1 MSSKRE
7 RKEDLTTDTSSPSI
21 PTSTTTTHSPS
32 EVQRRRRQ
40 QQEAHKSI
48 NKTLDVTK
56 DNIRK
61 ATDEARREIPS
72 YTQAINEYQQQ
83 TIQAAR
89 EIVDDYI
96 ESQKEIINSLQ
107 STWLPQIEIV
117 NRAFT
122 ASLVSPRHVVDNYAR
137 VVSSMAYNTVIATRL
152 VNSTIFANLEM
163 FNRSLQNAIDNVKE
177 ISRIGVNSV
186 KTFEQVSRV
195 TNTAAATT
203 ATTL

>member
-7 RKEDLTTDTSSPSI
+7 RKEDLTTDTSSPST
-21 PTSTTTTHSPS
+21 PTSTTTTRSTS
-32 EVQRRRRQ
+32 EVQR

-195 TNTAAATT
+195 TNTAAATM

>member
-7 RKEDLTTDTSSPSI
+7 RKEDLTTDTSSPST
-21 PTSTTTTHSPS
+21 PTSTTTTRSPS
-32 EVQRRRRQ
+32 EVQR

-195 TNTAAATT
+195 TNTAAATM

>member
-32 EVQRRRRQ
+32 EVRRRRQQ

-107 STWLPQIEIV
+107 STWLSQIETV

-203 ATTL
+203 GTT

>member
-7 RKEDLTTDTSSPSI
+7 RKEDLTTDTSSPST
-21 PTSTTTTHSPS
+21 PTSTTTTHSPP
-32 EVQRRRRQ
+32 EVQRQQ

>member
-7 RKEDLTTDTSSPSI
+7 RKEDLTTDTSSPST
-21 PTSTTTTHSPS
+21 PTSTTTTHSPP
-32 EVQRRRRQ
+32 EVQRRQ

-107 STWLPQIEIV
+107 STWLPQIETV

>member
-7 RKEDLTTDTSSPSI
+7 RKEDLTTDTSSPST
-21 PTSTTTTHSPS
+21 PTSTTTTRSPS
-32 EVQRRRRQ
+32 EVQR

>member
-7 RKEDLTTDTSSPSI
+7 RKEDLTTDTSSPST
-21 PTSTTTTHSPS
+21 PTSTTTTHSPP
-32 EVQRRRRQ
+32 EVQRQQ

-107 STWLPQIEIV
+107 STWLPQIETA

>member
-7 RKEDLTTDTSSPSI
+7 RKEDLTTDTSSPST
-21 PTSTTTTHSPS
+21 PTSTTTTRSPS
-32 EVQRRRRQ
+32 EVQ

-107 STWLPQIEIV
+107 STWLSQIETV